1 MASKRSY
8 GTGSLAERPVGSGSW
23 TFRYVIGKDPVTGKL
38 RRRSATIKA
47 KTKSAARARANQ
59 ILAEAHV
66 APLSTKATLNQLF
79 AEWLS
84 FLESRGRSPKT
95 ITGYESVIEHHLAPA
110 FGALPISELTPHD
123 LDSFYAKCTAGGSS
137 PRTIRNINA
146 VIRSAFNQAIKWGWI
161 DRNPATLAT
170 LPEPP
175 PLKIEAPDPVQ
186 AAALLAGCFE
196 KDERLGAFVF
206 LASVTGCRRGEIA
219 ALRWSSLSG
228 STLRISHSAY
238 QSGKSEGLKTPK
250 SGRERQVHLAPPVV
264 QWLSEWRTRCEVRAK
279 EFGVTLEA
287 SGFIISDWP
296 DGSKLIRMDRV
307 THTFRSVADSLGMP
321 QFHLHSLRHF
331 VATELLAAGLSAKD
345 TAEMLG
351 HADPSLTLRVYA
363 HATQSRQIEAA
374 RTMAAVVAPPP
385 LKESGEITEQP

>member
-1 MASKRSY
+1 
-8 GTGSLAERPVGSGSW
+8 
-23 TFRYVIGKDPVTGKL
+23 
-38 RRRSATIKA
+38 
-47 KTKSAARARANQ
+47 
-59 ILAEAHV
+59 
-66 APLSTKATLNQLF
+66 
-79 AEWLS
+79 
-84 FLESRGRSPKT
+84 
-95 ITGYESVIEHHLAPA
+95 
-110 FGALPISELTPHD
+110 
-123 LDSFYAKCTAGGSS
+123 
-137 PRTIRNINA
+137 
-146 VIRSAFNQAIKWGWI
+146 
-161 DRNPATLAT
+161 
-170 LPEPP
+170 
-175 PLKIEAPDPVQ
+175 
-186 AAALLAGCFE
+186 
-196 KDERLGAFVF
+196 
-206 LASVTGCRRGEIA
+206 
-219 ALRWSSLSG
+219 
-228 STLRISHSAY
+228 
-238 QSGKSEGLKTPK
+238 
-250 SGRERQVHLAPPVV
+250 V